1 MDNILFLLS
10 FVMLFFGGEFLV
22 KSSVSLALR
31 MRISTLVVGMTVV
44 SFATSAPELFVSV
57 KSALDGITDITFGN
71 VIGSNI
77 ANITLVLGLTA
88 LVFQIKITKQTYTL
102 NYPVMLFTCVLL
114 GVALFFFEGID
125 IWGGVIFVLFLIVFT
140 FTLIKRSR
148 NDNKKLSEEEKIDYE
163 KSTNTSLI
171 LSVFHMIIG
180 ILLLAFGSDFLVNG
194 VQNIAESF
202 SISERVIS
210 VSLVALGTSIP
221 ELATSLVAAF
231 RKEAN
236 LAVGNLI
243 GSNIFNVLAVLGI
256 TSIITPVHLKDISI
270 IDDYIWM
277 MSSILLLGLFIY
289 LLSRKVLTRIEG
301 FFMLLFY
308 VVFMFYLLTDYI

>member
-102 NYPVMLFTCVLL
+102 NYPVMLVTCVLL
-114 GVALFFFEGID
+114 GVALFFFKGID

-140 FTLIKRSR
+140 LTLIKRSR

-163 KSTNTSLI
+163 KATKTSLI

-180 ILLLAFGSDFLVNG
+180 ILLLAFGSELLVNG

-202 SISERVIS
+202 SISERLIS
-210 VSLVALGTSIP
+210 ISLVALGTSIP

-277 MSSILLLGLFIY
+277 MSSILLLGMFIY